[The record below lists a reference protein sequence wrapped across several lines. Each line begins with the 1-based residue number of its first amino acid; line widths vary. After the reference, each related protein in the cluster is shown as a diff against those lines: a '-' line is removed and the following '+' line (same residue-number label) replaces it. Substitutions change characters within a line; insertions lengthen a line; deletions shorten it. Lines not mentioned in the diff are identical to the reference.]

1 MTAGTSKCAATFP
14 LEAGDRSKEEIFMRI
29 FMLATAAAVVLAT
42 TAIAQTAPAPTF
54 SRAPDEKFL
63 SDLDSQQL
71 RIVRQ
76 ASRGCPSMAIGA
88 GKSTRKER
96 DPCVTSSTDK
106 AVADSGNPDLQAF
119 HEALRPSDRYD
130 EHRPTTV
137 WQAWL
142 KP

>member
-1 MTAGTSKCAATFP
+1 
-14 LEAGDRSKEEIFMRI
+14 
-29 FMLATAAAVVLAT
+29 MLASTAAVALIT
-42 TAIAQTAPAPTF
+42 TALAQTPPAAPAF

-76 ASRGCPSMAIGA
+76 ASRGCPQINVGPGKAI
-88 GKSTRKER
+88 RQER
-96 DPCVTSSTDK
+96 DPCVTSTTDK

-119 HEALRPSDRYD
+119 HAALPEQDRYD

>member
-1 MTAGTSKCAATFP
+1 
-14 LEAGDRSKEEIFMRI
+14 MRT
-29 FMLATAAAVVLAT
+29 FMLATAAALALVT
-42 TAIAQTAPAPTF
+42 TAMAQTPPAPTF
-54 SRAPDEKFL
+54 SRAADEKFL

-76 ASRGCPSMAIGA
+76 ASRSCPQISVGPGA
-88 GKSTRKER
+88 VRKER
-96 DPCVTSSTDK
+96 DPCVISSTDK

-119 HEALRPSDRYD
+119 HNALRDSDRYD

>member
-1 MTAGTSKCAATFP
+1 
-14 LEAGDRSKEEIFMRI
+14 MRT
-29 FMLATAAAVVLAT
+29 FMLATTAALALIT
-42 TAIAQTAPAPTF
+42 TAIAQTPPAPTF

-76 ASRGCPSMAIGA
+76 ASRGCPQLNIGP
-88 GKSTRKER
+88 GKTIRKER
-96 DPCVTSSTDK
+96 DPCVMASTDK

-119 HEALRPSDRYD
+119 HDALPEAARYD
-130 EHRPTTV
+130 EQRPTTV

-142 KP
+142 RP